1 MKEGYKMK
9 TVEPI
14 RDIRII
20 RIMRLYLRDKS
31 LRNELLFIL
40 GINVGLR
47 ISDILKLTFE
57 DVINFKNMK
66 AKEYV
71 IIIEKKTSKTKKF
84 YIGSIVS
91 KLIEGYAATLE
102 DVLPNMYVFCSKKSE
117 NKPITRQHAWYIL
130 NNAAEMIGIVDRDH
144 NGNIV
149 SGEIGTHTMRKT
161 FGYHAYTNGTTIELL
176 MDIFNHSSKLQTL
189 KYIGITEDQ
198 KKEVYMRSNLG

>member
-1 MKEGYKMK
+1 MK

-14 RDIRII
+14 REIRTI
-20 RIMRLYLRDKS
+20 RIMRSYLRDQS

-47 ISDILKLTFE
+47 ISDILKLTFD
-57 DVINFKNMK
+57 DVINFKNMN

-71 IIIEKKTSKTKKF
+71 IITENKTSKTKKF

-102 DVLPNMYVFCSKKSE
+102 EVLPHMYVFCSKKSK
-117 NKPITRQHAWYIL
+117 NKPISRQHAWYIL
-130 NNAAEMIGIVDRDH
+130 NNAAEMIGLVERDH
-144 NGNIV
+144 DGKIIC
-149 SGEIGTHTMRKT
+149 GEIGTHTMRKT
-161 FGYHAYTNGTTIELL
+161 FGYHAYTSGTTIELL
-176 MDIFNHSSKLQTL
+176 MEIFNHSSKLQTL

-198 KKEVYMRSNLG
+198 KKEVYLSSNLG

>member
-1 MKEGYKMK
+1 MK

-14 RDIRII
+14 RDLKTI
-20 RIMRLYLRDKS
+20 RIMRSYLRDQS

-47 ISDILKLTFE
+47 ISDILKLTFD
-57 DVINFKNMK
+57 DVLNFKTMS

-71 IIIEKKTSKTKKF
+71 IITEKKTSKTKKF
-84 YIGSIVS
+84 YIGIIVS

-102 DVLPNMYVFCSKKSE
+102 EVLPEMYVFCSKKSE
-117 NKPITRQHAWYIL
+117 NKPISRQHAWYIL
-130 NNAAEMIGIVDRDH
+130 NNAAEMIGIVERDH
-144 NGNIV
+144 NGKII

-176 MDIFNHSSKLQTL
+176 MDIFNHSSKTQTL
-189 KYIGITEDQ
+189 RYIGITEDQ
-198 KKEVYMRSNLG
+198 KKDVYMSSNLG

>member
-1 MKEGYKMK
+1 
-9 TVEPI
+9 
-14 RDIRII
+14 
-20 RIMRLYLRDKS
+20 MRSYLRDQS

-47 ISDILKLTFE
+47 ISDILKLTFD
-57 DVINFKNMK
+57 DVMNFKNMS

-71 IIIEKKTSKTKKF
+71 IITEKKTSKTKKF

-102 DVLPNMYVFCSKKSE
+102 EVLPQMYVFCSKKSE
-117 NKPITRQHAWYIL
+117 NKPISRQHAWYIL
-130 NNAAEMIGIVDRDH
+130 NNAAEMIGLVERDH
-144 NGNIV
+144 DGKII

-161 FGYHAYTNGTTIELL
+161 FGYHAYTSGTTIELL
-176 MDIFNHSSKLQTL
+176 MEIFNHSSKLQTL

-198 KKEVYMRSNLG
+198 KKEVYMQSNLG